1 MKRICL
7 ILLFCATAF
16 GESNYE
22 KARLISITDV
32 STETRTVS
40 YYGGIPS
47 AYSVKQLRYRL
58 IVQVADT
65 VYVGLYTSNIF
76 KFKPYN
82 PLLEFKDNSDVDV
95 RIEGSGIRVRRPNG
109 KDLNP
114 LIEKRLDR
122 TGKDEEHISDARKE
136 ASRHDHIGIDLLDAG
151 DPEGAENQFR
161 AALRLGADD
170 ADTHYLLGR
179 ALYRQKKYT
188 EAMPE
193 FQSALRLNPK
203 HANAHEMMG
212 VLLTD
217 RGDLDGAIEELS
229 TSVRLEGR
237 LPSTHYEYGTALEV
251 KGKLPEALEEYRRAE
266 KLYSGIRYTGKF
278 EREYEAARR
287 AVQRVE
293 KKLAAAPA
301 TAPSEN
307 K

>member
-1 MKRICL
+1 MKCISL

-22 KARLISITDV
+22 KGRLISITDV
-32 STETRTVS
+32 SQVTQTVS
-40 YYGGIPS
+40 YYGGTPS
-47 AYSVKQLRYRL
+47 AYTVKQFRYRL
-58 IVQVADT
+58 SVQVGDM

-76 KFKPYN
+76 KPYYPVLDFRN
-82 PLLEFKDNSDVDV
+82 NSDVEV
-95 RIEGSGIRVRRPNG
+95 RIEGSRMHIMRPNG
-109 KDLNP
+109 KDFGP

-122 TGKDEEHISDARKE
+122 TGKDEEHVSDARKE
-136 ASRHDHIGIDLLDAG
+136 ASRHDHIGIDLLDVG
-151 DPEGAENQFR
+151 DLEGAENQFR

-179 ALYRQKKYT
+179 ALYRQKKNT
-188 EAMPE
+188 EATPE

-203 HANAHEMMG
+203 HANAHAMMG

-229 TSVRLEGR
+229 TSVLLEGR
-237 LPSTHYEYGTALEV
+237 LPSTHYEYGTALEG

-278 EREYEAARR
+278 DGEYEAARR

-301 TAPSEN
+301 TASSEN